1 MKMKMGW
8 LKLEKI
14 LETTTTLSGERME
27 NMKLNVLSKLVLYTS
42 YNHVAKHLLLHYV
55 MVGWNSK
62 MYAQQYSC
70 TVIIHCC

>member
-1 MKMKMGW
+1 MNKKMV
-8 LKLEKI
+8 LFKLEKI
-14 LETTTTLSGERME
+14 LEATTTISGERMG

-62 MYAQQYSC
+62 MYAQQYYA
-70 TVIIHCC
+70 TL